1 MMRHLLAVLLMLVCS
16 QMHAP
21 AQDRSGPVVNLVNG
35 EVVSGGRKRT
45 YHLFAPAGVAA
56 PAGKESAKAFPLVV
70 VFHGSGQ
77 GGAAMVEPWTGLAA
91 REGFIV
97 VGPDSADPSKWS
109 TPADGPEFVHDLVE
123 HLKTKYP
130 VNARRVYLFGYS
142 AGSGFAINM
151 SLLESRYFAATA
163 VFASATF
170 SGQYA
175 AAAERRIPFLI
186 RAGTDDEVF
195 ALRDVKAT
203 VKGLS
208 GLGFPVEFKELTG
221 RGHNYYRVAAELNEE
236 AWRFFGRN
244 ELKEEPDYRRY
255 EFKR

>member
-1 MMRHLLAVLLMLVCS
+1 MRHFLAALLMFACALT
-16 QMHAP
+16 HAR
-21 AQDRSGPVVNLVNG
+21 AQGKSGAVVKG
-35 EVVSGGRKRT
+35 EVESGGRKRT
-45 YHLFAPAGVAA
+45 YHLFAPAG
-56 PAGKESAKAFPLVV
+56 KEPAKALPLVV

-77 GGAAMVEPWTGLAA
+77 GGAALVEPWTGLAA

-97 VGPDSADPSKWS
+97 VGPDSADASKWS

-123 HLKTKYP
+123 HLKTKHP
-130 VNARRVYLFGYS
+130 VDARRVYLFGYS
-142 AGSGFAINM
+142 AGSGFAINI

-170 SGQYA
+170 SRQYA
-175 AAAERRIPFLI
+175 SAAERRIPFLI

-203 VKGLS
+203 AKGLS
-208 GLGFPVEFKELTG
+208 ELGFPVEFRELAG

-236 AWRFFGRN
+236 VWRFFIRH
-244 ELKEEPDYRRY
+244 ELKEEPDYRHY